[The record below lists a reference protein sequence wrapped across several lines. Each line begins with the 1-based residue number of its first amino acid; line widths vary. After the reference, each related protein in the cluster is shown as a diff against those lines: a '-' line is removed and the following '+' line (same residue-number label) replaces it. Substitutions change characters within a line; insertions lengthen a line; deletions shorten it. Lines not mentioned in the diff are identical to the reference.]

1 MGNNN
6 SQEST
11 KLAQLYSEY
20 QPTKTRDEQFGDC
33 TVLVNKSNSKVK
45 LILKEYTYTDE
56 TLFKK
61 NKKQFENK
69 QQLIQN
75 QYILKILDIYTTQD
89 QQVCSQFFKIYVL
102 IEHPT
107 SQLSA
112 TQLSSQDYWAVL
124 FGYVRALEDLQ
135 NKSISHEHISSKTL
149 YLPPKIC
156 DPTLYEQSTNF
167 QQLFQNNKLTDL
179 FLSPQQT
186 MALRQKE
193 FQPQHNPYKSDVFT
207 LGMCILQSILRT
219 PIVDCYKQ
227 LYLVEEVLLTKLHQL
242 NTLVQP
248 QLFEVI
254 QSMLSIQETQRPDF
268 VVLSKLLDQ
277 KYQEQASITNFKYQL
292 RSFNSQDQQQCSNS
306 QNSQH
311 QSNVQNQQQTLPIIK
326 QIKSS
331 KSNTNAKKPSLREI
345 ITEQSNTNS
354 TMASR
359 MQEDG
364 VQPSQPDNSDFVQ
377 QVIYSQQISKPSK
390 IDENIDNTENDENF
404 TDRSSSLPLQDHTD
418 QHVNKNFQLKLS
430 NINVKESQQQFS
442 IPFDLPQQQP
452 QPHISGFSSQG
463 EIFVNEQYQDGSKYN
478 GYKFN
483 GMRHGQGIFYYKDGG
498 YYDGNWQFNHM
509 HGYGTLYYSNGQP
522 AYKGSW
528 NQDKFQGYGVLY
540 NEMASQLNEPFNYQD
555 FDHIEDFWTKYEG
568 EFNDDNKEGQGT
580 LYLSNGEKFCGQF
593 LKDYINGFG
602 LFHTKNQ
609 KIVEGR
615 WVNNKLIK

>member
-11 KLAQLYSEY
+11 KLAQLYCEY

-33 TVLVNKSNSKVK
+33 TVLVNKSNPKVK

-75 QYILKILDIYTTQD
+75 QNILKIIDIYTTQD
-89 QQVCSQFFKIYVL
+89 QQVCSQFFKIYIL

-107 SQLSA
+107 SQLAA
-112 TQLSSQDYWAVL
+112 TQLASQDYWAVL

-156 DPTLYEQSTNF
+156 IPSLYEQSTNF
-167 QQLFQNNKLTDL
+167 QQLFQNNKVNDV
-179 FLSPQQT
+179 FVSPLQAL
-186 MALRQKE
+186 ALRQKE
-193 FQPQHNPYKSDVFT
+193 FQPQHNPYKSDVFI
-207 LGMCILQSILRT
+207 LGMYMLQSILKT
-219 PIVDCYKQ
+219 PMNDCYKQ

-242 NTLVQP
+242 NNVVQP

-254 QSMLSIQETQRPDF
+254 QCMLQIQETQRPDF
-268 VVLSKLLDQ
+268 IDLSKLLDQ
-277 KYQEQASITNFKYQL
+277 KYQESASINNFKQQL
-292 RSFNSQDQQQCSNS
+292 RQFGSQDQQKSTIQS
-306 QNSQH
+306 QQVYQH
-311 QSNVQNQQQTLPIIK
+311 QSNPSYQQQTLPIMK
-326 QIKSS
+326 EIKSS
-331 KSNTNAKKPSLREI
+331 KSNAKKPSLREI
-345 ITEQSNTNS
+345 ITEQSHTNS

-359 MQEDG
+359 MQEDA
-364 VQPSQPDNSDFVQ
+364 VQPNLSDNCDFIQQIVYSEQFSQP
-377 QVIYSQQISKPSK
+377 SKY
-390 IDENIDNTENDENF
+390 DENTDTNENDENF
-404 TDRSSSLPLQDHTD
+404 TNRSQNLPLQDHTD

-430 NINVKESQQQFS
+430 DINVKESQQQFS
-442 IPFDLPQQQP
+442 LPFDLPQQ

-463 EIFVNEQYQDGSKYN
+463 EIFVNEQYQDGSKYH

-509 HGYGTLYYSNGQP
+509 HGYGTLYYSNGNP

-540 NEMASQLNEPFNYQD
+540 NEITSQLNEPFNYQD

-593 LKDYINGFG
+593 FKDYINGFG
-602 LFHTKNQ
+602 LFHTQNQ
-609 KIVEGR
+609 KLVEGR
-615 WVNNKLIK
+615 WINNKLIK